1 MGPLNKVI
9 YIIEINLVVTTI
21 HFFARKPPSLLA
33 QINIYIHPII
43 IGTFISN

>member
-21 HFFARKPPSLLA
+21 HFFCEKTPSL
-33 QINIYIHPII
+33 Y
-43 IGTFISN
+43 